1 MNNKRLNDEKN
12 ANLRKK
18 TSYVSKLFN
27 IKNDAPTP
35 RQNENIDVN
44 KIRKEVEA
52 EMLEKV
58 ETKVSQLES
67 QIALLQKERSKTNVL
82 KSELETRCLK
92 FNEEKMNFNSWKQ
105 TQINE
110 FEKWK
115 KEELNKVAKTKK
127 NSDKNIIDLNCAL
140 KRSRDENESL
150 REEIRKLISENKDR
164 DVKFKAQNDR
174 KQKQIDNLNQ
184 KVQELEQS
192 LKIAQKDEVRG
203 GNVNYKAN
211 SQTQRE
217 KELNKLIKNPD
228 YDSEIKTK
236 VKESPRSSS
245 TCKTKELK
253 NKSDQNDKENGR
265 NSGKN
270 NNNSNNM
277 NSNNVNLNL
286 NNNSKI
292 PKPGF
297 KKDQTNNNYQQNH
310 NSNQNHNKQLRDIT
324 NNQNSNY
331 DDDDLNDCND

>member
-1 MNNKRLNDEKN
+1 MNNKRINDEKN

-18 TSYVSKLFN
+18 TSQVSKLFN

-35 RQNENIDVN
+35 RQENIDVN

-82 KSELETRCLK
+82 KSELESRCLK

-105 TQINE
+105 AQINE
-110 FEKWK
+110 FEDWK
-115 KEELNKVAKTKK
+115 KEELNKVAKAKK
-127 NSDKNIIDLNCAL
+127 KSDKNIIDLNCAL

-150 REEIRKLISENKDR
+150 REEIRKLNSEKKDT
-164 DVKFKAQNDR
+164 DVKFKAQIDR
-174 KQKQIDNLNQ
+174 KQKQIETLNQ

-192 LKIAQKDEVRG
+192 LKIVQSDDVRSL
-203 GNVNYKAN
+203 NYKSN
-211 SQTQRE
+211 SQAQRD

-245 TCKTKELK
+245 TCKTKDFK
-253 NKSDQNDKENGR
+253 NKSDKNDKENGR
-265 NSGKN
+265 ISNANNINSNVNTKSNQN
-270 NNNSNNM
+270 NINNINNHNNSNT
-277 NSNNVNLNL
+277 
-286 NNNSKI
+286 KI
-292 PKPGF
+292 PKPVF
-297 KKDQTNNNYQQNH
+297 KRDQNNNINQQ
-310 NSNQNHNKQLRDIT
+310 
-324 NNQNSNY
+324 
-331 DDDDLNDCND
+331 